1 MVALFLAIRIVL
13 NPFLIFSSQ
22 FFNII
27 HPLTVK
33 LWEVNLALN
42 ILIAPSGFKESL
54 GAEEVANCI
63 ATGILKVLPDA
74 CIRKAPLVDGGEGF
88 TKALVAATNGTLHSL
103 KVTGP
108 VGEPVNSHF
117 GLLGGKDNKTAVLEM
132 AAAAGLRLVPLDRRN
147 PLTTTTYGV
156 GELIKA
162 ALDTGAERILV
173 GCGDSGTN
181 DGGAGM
187 AQALGVKL
195 LDRAGKQLDLGGGEL
210 INLDRIDFSERDPRL
225 ERVQID
231 VACNWHNV
239 LCGEKGVARVFGPQ
253 KGASK
258 ETVEQL
264 ALALD
269 HYAEIIK
276 RDLGFDVEEMPGS
289 GASGGLGTGLYALI
303 GAKLYPRYEIV
314 MKYLDLDR
322 LLPESDLVITA
333 EGCLDDQTPQGKIPA
348 EVASRAK
355 MYDLPVIALAGS
367 LGKGSEVNWQHGID
381 YFTSIVDRP
390 CQLTEA
396 IADAAN
402 LLTNSAESMARLM
415 LVGQLVGANALK
427 D

>member
-1 MVALFLAIRIVL
+1 MVALFLAIKIVL
-13 NPFLIFSSQ
+13 NPFLILSSQ

-27 HPLTVK
+27 HPLTDK

-108 VGEPVNSHF
+108 VGDPVDSHF

-132 AAAAGLRLVPLDRRN
+132 AAAAGLRLVPSDRRN

-162 ALDTGAERILV
+162 ALDAGAERILV

-195 LDRAGKQLDLGGGEL
+195 LDRTGKQLDLGGGEL

-225 ERVQID
+225 KKVQID

-269 HYAEIIK
+269 HYAEIIQ
-276 RDLGFDVEEMPGS
+276 RDLGIDVREMPGS

-333 EGCLDDQTPQGKIPA
+333 EGCLDYQTPQGKIPA

-367 LGKGSEVNWQHGID
+367 LGKGAEVNRQHGID

-390 CQLTEA
+390 CQLSEA

-402 LLTNSAESMARLM
+402 LLTNSAEAMARLM
-415 LVGQLVGANALK
+415 LVGQQVESRK
-427 D
+427 